1 VESIERHCEETQRS
15 LETALKSTQRLASGL
30 KRAQKAA
37 SQGDLSALHKS
48 LAEVQ
53 ATLTVARTEVGNA
66 TASWHPSETD
76 EAVFFS
82 DGGFQS
88 ELMAA
93 AEAIGL
99 QMSAEDGLLVSY
111 PSLIKLDANR
121 RCVIIDRKPWRA
133 VRPSVL
139 AAHLQAVQSRPPKFK
154 PAQFLESLYDAWEY
168 ARARHLL
175 VHGRAPIDV
184 VHVRDIYA
192 ALTIAPG
199 SAREYSKPEFGR
211 DLYLLESRVDVR
223 QTRKGARVR
232 FARSTGTKSAGFI
245 TVVREDGRRVDYS
258 GVGFEV

>member
-1 VESIERHCEETQRS
+1 MESIERHCEETQRG
-15 LETALKSTQRLASGL
+15 LETALKSTQRLVSGL

-37 SQGDLSALHKS
+37 TQGDLVGLHKS

-53 ATLTVARTEVGNA
+53 DTLTVARTDVGNA
-66 TASWHPSETD
+66 TVSWHSSDTD
-76 EAVFFS
+76 EALYFAE
-82 DGGFQS
+82 GGYQS
-88 ELMAA
+88 ELLAA
-93 AEAIGL
+93 AQAEGL

-111 PSLIKLDANR
+111 PSLIKIDANR
-121 RCVIIDRKPWRA
+121 RCVLIDRKPWKA
-133 VRPSVL
+133 IRPSVL
-139 AAHLQAVQSRPPKFK
+139 TAHLRAVQSRPPRFK
-154 PAQFLESLYDAWEY
+154 PAQFLESLYSAWEY
-168 ARARHLL
+168 ARARQLL
-175 VHGRAPIDV
+175 VHGRKPIDV

-211 DLYLLESRVDVR
+211 DLYLLESSNIR

-245 TVVREDGRRVDYS
+245 TVVAEDGRRVDYS